1 MQAIYDIPEILFQ
14 HGLSDVVLSP
24 GSRCAPLTLAFA
36 RHKKL
41 SIKVIPDERSAA
53 FIALGITLQTKK
65 PTVLI
70 CTSGSALYNYA
81 PAIVEAYY
89 QRVPLIILTADR
101 PPEWIDQ
108 NDGQTIRQQDIY
120 GSHVKASFQL
130 SPEHD
135 IPATQWETTRKINE
149 AVNIAMAYPHGPVHV
164 NIPFREPF
172 YPKEAITFSEEP
184 VIIRREQP
192 TYSLHESSWKLLQHK
207 LDSFKKILFV
217 GGQHPYNESLRL
229 KIGNSKAPFVG
240 EVVSN
245 LHGVRNVIQTHDVL
259 LSALSEE
266 QLEELKPDLVISFGN
281 ALLSKWLKV
290 FIRTNTNVAHW
301 YVGPDETTPDVFQ
314 HLKEIVPVH
323 LEEFLSR
330 VTIASSTQQHYLD
343 RWLHHQ
349 TALTPPIRE
358 FNSVERTFN
367 EFSAIQQILH
377 LLPSYSI
384 LHLANSMSVRYV
396 NTLGI
401 TQRYVQV
408 FANRG
413 TSGIDGVISTAYG
426 YALKSNQIVTIITG
440 DLAFFYDR
448 NAFWNN
454 YKPSNLRVVLLNNH
468 GGGIFRMID
477 GPAGLPELDEFFET
491 KQPLNAKYLATEQGL
506 EYIDC
511 KNYNN
516 LNRALENFFQPSMF
530 GKILEITSDSKINTE
545 VFKRFKKTIQQH
557 YAK

>member
-14 HGLSDVVLSP
+14 HGVSDVVLSP
-24 GSRCAPLTLAFA
+24 GSRCAPLSIAFA

-53 FIALGITLQTKK
+53 FIALGMSLQTKK

-108 NDGQTIRQQDIY
+108 NDGQTIRQQQIY
-120 GSHVKASFQL
+120 GSHVKAFFQL
-130 SPEHD
+130 SAEHE
-135 IPATQWETTRKINE
+135 IPATQWETYRKINE
-149 AVNIAMAYPHGPVHV
+149 AVNITEAYPKGPVHV

-172 YPKEAITFSEEP
+172 YPKEAISFSDKPPIIKREEP
-184 VIIRREQP
+184 VS
-192 TYSLHESSWKLLQHK
+192 TLSSDTWKNLQNK
-207 LDSFKKILFV
+207 VDGFKKILFV
-217 GGQHPYNESLRL
+217 AGQHNYSDTLRL
-229 KIGNSKAPFVG
+229 SVGNIQAPFIA
-240 EVVSN
+240 EVVAN
-245 LHGVRNVIQTHDVL
+245 LHGVRNVIYTHDIL
-259 LSALSEE
+259 LPSLSKET
-266 QLEELKPDLVISFGN
+266 LDSLKPDLVISFGN
-281 ALLSKWLKV
+281 ALLSKPLKD
-290 FIRTNTNVAHW
+290 FIRTNTDVTHW
-301 YVGPDETTPDVFQ
+301 YVGPDETTADVFK
-314 HLKEIVPVH
+314 HLKEIIPVKI
-323 LEEFLSR
+323 EEFLSH
-330 VTIASSTQQHYLD
+330 ISISSPLQQQYLEN
-343 RWLHHQ
+343 WLKQ
-349 TALTPPIRE
+349 QNIIIPIVKE
-358 FNSVERTFN
+358 FHKTEHSFS
-367 EFSAIQQILH
+367 EFSVVQQVLIH
-377 LLPSYSI
+377 LPSHTV

-401 TQRYVQV
+401 TQKTVQV

-426 YALKSNQIVTIITG
+426 FALKDNELVTVITG

-454 YKPSNLRVVLLNNH
+454 YKPENIRIVLLNNH

-477 GPAGLPELDEFFET
+477 GPAKLPELDEYFEIR
-491 KQPLNAKYLATEQGL
+491 QPLNAKFMAAENGL
-506 EYIDC
+506 EYTLC
-511 KNYNN
+511 KNNN
-516 LNRALENFFQPSMF
+516 DLNRILEDFFQPSMF
-530 GKILEITSDSKINTE
+530 GKIIEIETSSVKNTE
-545 VFKRFKKTIQQH
+545 LFKRFKKTIQQH